1 MGNDSLTN
9 GRLIKANLNEQ
20 SQSRGGGGG
29 AAAAAAA
36 ANVSTPKI
44 ESVDIR
50 KIEIF
55 NVQL

>member
-1 MGNDSLTN
+1 MGNDPLTN

-20 SQSRGGGGG
+20 SQSRGGGAT
-29 AAAAAAA
+29 AAAAAT
-36 ANVSTPKI
+36 NVSTPKI